1 MSDEPRLSLEKT
13 YQVIRKAALDGRF
26 VSYSEIA
33 EASGVPWNAAWR
45 RMPQHLGQLVL
56 LTHKRGWP
64 LPSSIVVPKGDVATG
79 KLDGTA
85 REGLIAAAKDV
96 GLVVGDPEEFV
107 KEQQRKVFEWAKT
120 APEQLGAEPGD
131 TESKTKL
138 HSSAGPRF
146 VQYFGPVLD
155 ALRTLGGE
163 AKPKDVFDW
172 IIKNKAVP
180 KSDIEAVT
188 KGGNPSFENRVGWAR
203 FYLVKGG
210 LIDDG
215 RRGIWA
221 LTQEGKDTKLDD
233 AAALEI
239 FKGVRAH
246 GWGNE
251 DEDAPAPIATGSVS
265 DLFDDPARQFWFAG
279 AAWGEGDQTERFL
292 KEGVW
297 QNGYE
302 EKFSDLV
309 RAMRPGDRIAIKSSF
324 VRKHNLPFD
333 AGRKMVSCMRI
344 KAIGMITENLG
355 DGKTVKVDWTPVDP
369 PRDWF
374 LYTYRTTLHKADP
387 DEDYPRRLILFTFAG
402 VPQDYQFWTKLP
414 YFARKFSTGPA
425 PATLEPHFE
434 EEEEAEA
441 DTAAETVEIVPYQVS
456 DIEGEGCFLPKEA
469 IEGAL
474 QRLKEKKNIILQ
486 GPPGTGKTW
495 LAKRLAYAL
504 VGTKDR
510 KVIRPRIRVVQFH
523 PSLSYEDFV
532 RGWRPTAGGK
542 LDLVDGIF
550 LKLVQAASAVPEPF
564 VLIIEEINRGNPAQ
578 VFGEMLTLLEDTKR
592 RQDEALELTYSR
604 EEGERIHIPPNLHI
618 IGTMNIADRSL
629 ALVDLALRRRFAFVS
644 LEPRLGPLWRAWC
657 AEKAGLNAATIN
669 LIEQRMQAL
678 NSEIAG
684 DRSLGPQFR
693 IGHSY
698 VTPQEGAVIADGN
711 AWFGQVV
718 KTEIGPL
725 LEEYWF
731 DAPDKAAEARRRL
744 LVDLT

>member
-1 MSDEPRLSLEKT
+1 MPDDTRLNLEKT
-13 YQVIRKAALDGRF
+13 YQVIREAALDRRF
-26 VSYSEIA
+26 VSYGEIA

-56 LTHKRGWP
+56 LTHQRGWP
-64 LPSSIVVPKGDVATG
+64 MPSSIVVPKDEVATG

-96 GLVVGDPEEFV
+96 GLEVGDPEEFV
-107 KEQQRKVFEWAKT
+107 KDQQRKVFEWAKT
-120 APEQLGAEPGD
+120 APEHLGAEPGD
-131 TESKTKL
+131 VDSKA
-138 HSSAGPRF
+138 HSSTGPRF

-155 ALRTLGGE
+155 ALRAMGGE

-172 IIKNKAVP
+172 IIKNEIVP
-180 KSDIEAVT
+180 KSDIGAVT

-203 FYLVKGG
+203 FYLVKAGF
-210 LIDDG
+210 IDDS

-221 LTQEGKDTKLDD
+221 LTEEGQGTKLDD
-233 AAALEI
+233 AAALEM
-239 FKGVRAH
+239 FKGVRTR
-246 GWGNE
+246 GWGDE
-251 DEDAPAPIATGSVS
+251 DEDAPAPVAAGSVTE
-265 DLFDDPARQFWFAG
+265 LFNDPARQFWFVG
-279 AAWGEGDQTERFL
+279 AAWQEGDQTERFL
-292 KEGVW
+292 KEGIW

-302 EKFSDLV
+302 NKFADLV
-309 RAMRPGDRIAIKSSF
+309 KTMRPGDRIAIKSSF
-324 VRKHNLPFD
+324 VKKRNLPFD

-344 KAIGMITENLG
+344 KATGTVTENAG
-355 DGKTVKVDWTPVDP
+355 DGKNVKVDWTPVEP

-387 DEDYPRRLILFTFAG
+387 DEDYPRRLILFTFAAI
-402 VPQDYQFWTKLP
+402 PQDYQFWVQQP
-414 YFARKFSTGPA
+414 YFARKFSASAA
-425 PATLEPHFE
+425 PATLEPLFDGQDE
-434 EEEEAEA
+434 GEA
-441 DTAAETVEIVPYQVS
+441 DTTAEMVEILPYQVS
-456 DIEGEGCFLPKEA
+456 DIEEEGCFLPKEA

-474 QRLKEKKNIILQ
+474 QRLKEKKNVILQ

-510 KVIRPRIRVVQFH
+510 KVIRPRVHLVQFH

-532 RGWRPTAGGK
+532 RGWRPTGGGK
-542 LDLVDGIF
+542 LELVDGVF

-592 RQDEALELTYSR
+592 RQDEALQLAYSR
-604 EEGERIHIPPNLHI
+604 EEGERIHIPPNLYI
-618 IGTMNIADRSL
+618 VGTMNIADRSL
-629 ALVDLALRRRFAFVS
+629 ALVDLAFRRRFAFIS

-669 LIEQRMQAL
+669 LIEQRIEAL

-698 VTPQEGAVIADGN
+698 VTPKEGAAIADGSV
-711 AWFGQVV
+711 WFSHVV
-718 KTEIGPL
+718 NTEIAPL

-744 LVDLT
+744 LADLT